1 MTATLLQISTGWERP
16 ALTTG
21 ASTASLLIRI
31 IAPEQHAPSTR
42 DRAGIDLAFVIDRS
56 GSMSG
61 RPIELARQAVSQAI
75 GMLDRRD
82 RAALVVYDDEIELLY
97 PLATV
102 DSRTRKELRNILTH
116 VDARGMTNLCDG
128 WLTGC
133 RELARHQSSHDNG
146 DRLRRAILLTDGLT
160 NTGETDPAVIW
171 RHATELRQL
180 GITTTALGM
189 GTQFDQTLLAGM
201 AEAGGGNFVY
211 LESANRLAHTFERE
225 LGRLTATVATKLN
238 LRVRLPDG
246 LHGELLNR
254 FPVECHGHQFDI
266 ALDDLVAGDEIALIF
281 EVTSRDLAL
290 GAQLPLEL
298 SLRWTDPLTRQRQT
312 NPAPVMPLEVIDQRR
327 YAKLPSLPE
336 VTAQSA
342 ILRAAANQAQAME
355 LDRAGRFAESRALHH
370 AALDLLQ
377 AAPLEADDAQL
388 LESAR
393 AYAAYDGSTA
403 FSEHD
408 RKQATADSF
417 RRARRRRLA
426 SE

>member
-1 MTATLLQISTGWERP
+1 MTATLLQISTDWERP

-21 ASTASLLIRI
+21 ASTATLLIRI
-31 IAPEQHAPSTR
+31 VAPERGASSNH

-56 GSMSG
+56 GSMNG

-75 GMLDRRD
+75 GMLDHRD

-97 PLATV
+97 PLTTV
-102 DSRTRKELRNILTH
+102 DSRTRKELRSILTQ

-133 RELARHQSSHDNG
+133 RELARHQSTHDSG
-146 DRLRRAILLTDGLT
+146 ALLRRTILLTDGLA

-171 RHATELRQL
+171 KHATGLRQR

-189 GTQFDQTLLAGM
+189 GEQFEQTLLAGM

-211 LESANRLAHTFERE
+211 LTSANRLAHTFERE

-238 LRVRLPDG
+238 LRVCLPDG

-254 FPVECHGHQFDI
+254 FPVERHGHQFDI
-266 ALDDLVAGDEIALIF
+266 ALDDLVAGDEIALVF
-281 EVTSRDLAL
+281 EITSRDLTL
-290 GAQLPLEL
+290 GAQPPLEF
-298 SLRWTDPLTRQRQT
+298 SLRWTDPRTRQRQT
-312 NPAPVMPLEVIDQRR
+312 DSVPVTPLEVIDERR
-327 YAKLPSLPE
+327 YATLPRLPE
-336 VTAQSA
+336 VAAQSA
-342 ILRAAANQAQAME
+342 ILRAAADQARAME
-355 LDRAGRFAESRALHH
+355 LDREGRFAESRALHH
-370 AALDLLQ
+370 AAFDLLQ
-377 AAPLEADDAQL
+377 AAPLDADDAQL
-388 LESAR
+388 LENAR
-393 AYAAYDGSTA
+393 AYAAHDANVA

-408 RKQATADSF
+408 RKQATATSF
-417 RRARRRRLA
+417 QRARRRHLA